1 MLSHEAQTKKAWAE
15 ELTSYEDIPAAFLPF
30 LDRLPIKSDSLPPMI
45 LTPTFEG
52 FLRRRLA
59 QNLVTQ
65 IGSSIY
71 VIEQKSSGLEI
82 IEHKIEDINCV
93 EEATFLLRSWLKIYS
108 TGTTAFFE
116 FSSVSMRLFRP
127 MIEAMRRASPEPTG
141 GPNPERDKFNY
152 LLHQDYKFMNYA
164 RKSILPD
171 EIVRA
176 SIMQQEILKPLI
188 KGWGIELTQTIV
200 PKHICILTNKE
211 LILIRETIKPWWHV
225 GSNYGGIWQY
235 IPLSRISSLEI
246 KDQDDEM
253 TALSVNL
260 PGDLVIEAVF
270 SATYGKELQHLIAEF
285 ESMAA

>member
-1 MLSHEAQTKKAWAE
+1 
-15 ELTSYEDIPAAFLPF
+15 
-30 LDRLPIKSDSLPPMI
+30 
-45 LTPTFEG
+45 
-52 FLRRRLA
+52 
-59 QNLVTQ
+59 
-65 IGSSIY
+65 
-71 VIEQKSSGLEI
+71 
-82 IEHKIEDINCV
+82 
-93 EEATFLLRSWLKIYS
+93 
-108 TGTTAFFE
+108 
-116 FSSVSMRLFRP
+116 
-127 MIEAMRRASPEPTG
+127 MRRASPESTG
-141 GPNPERDKFNY
+141 EPNPERDKFNY

-171 EIVRA
+171 EIVHA

-270 SATYGKELQHLIAEF
+270 SATYGDELQHLIAEF